1 MEYVKIVPLPILK
14 ETEKAVAVPKC
25 YLFRKGL
32 LKENLQAIKEG
43 EEVKLEGK
51 GGAYIICPFGW
62 GKNYV
67 LVAKN
72 DYKGRVQLEWLPKSQ
87 IKIDAL
93 TNRVVAAK
101 PWLVADRYL
110 ILDYEEFKD
119 AIIKATKLLCQE
131 GKRSSFW
138 WWGQIALT
146 LAKVTG
152 VKHSGLIRTMLEAF
166 TQLNNID
173 GNNVEEF
180 IEKVCGG

>member
-1 MEYVKIVPLPILK
+1 MGYVKIASLPVLK

-32 LKENLQAIKEG
+32 LKDNLQSIKEG
-43 EEVKLEGK
+43 EEVNLEGK
-51 GGAYIICPFGW
+51 GGACIICPPGW

-72 DYKGRVQLEWLPKSQ
+72 DYNGRTQLNWLPKSQ
-87 IKIDAL
+87 VKIDAL
-93 TNRVVAAK
+93 TNHVVAAK
-101 PWLVADRYL
+101 PWLVADRY
-110 ILDYEEFKD
+110 ILMDYGEFKD

-131 GKRSSFW
+131 GIRTPFF
-138 WWGQIALT
+138 WWGQIAPT

-173 GNNVEEF
+173 GDNVEEF
-180 IEKVCGG
+180 IRKVCEE